1 MIDEIENN
9 EEYDE
14 ESSFDK
20 DELSILKHALI
31 EFNEKTGLGWTL
43 GDLDFIV
50 SFPGPLTRSWYDEFN
65 AYVQN
70 VLKKVEEGTLT
81 L

>member
-1 MIDEIENN
+1 MNRSKENF
-9 EEYDE
+9 EG
-14 ESSFDK
+14 SSFDK
-20 DELSILKHALI
+20 DEEVVLTHALI
-31 EFNEKTGLGWTL
+31 EFNEKTGLGWTI

-65 AYVQN
+65 MYVQN
-70 VLKKVEEGTLT
+70 VLKKLEEGTLT